1 MTAIPSSSSTVSE
14 FIEYKLSEFET
25 EKFYTTCLAQ
35 GLQIMMR
42 SGTLT
47 TADYLGEIHPI
58 LRTYR
63 NASTN
68 LDLLERRQSSIQQDL
83 LDDVQDRRDRLIG
96 PVDVSAEQSYMS
108 HNLLCVI
115 KAARYY
121 RKISFNRRIFKKRV
135 MERYLTPAE
144 WHRMGSGP
152 CYELSGLY
160 HIYGGYPVPERRK
173 ISHIVPKF
181 LHKAELSH
189 LFGVGEDVAQ
199 DPGNGKVL
207 SRQFM
212 ETLEPD

>member
-68 LDLLERRQSSIQQDL
+68 LDLLERRQSSIQEDL
-83 LDDVQDRRDRLIG
+83 LDDVQTRRDSLIG
-96 PVDVSAEQSYMS
+96 PVDVPAEQSYMS

-115 KAARYY
+115 KAARYT
-121 RKISFNRRIFKKRV
+121 RKISFNRRIFKKNV
-135 MERYLTPAE
+135 MERYLSPAE
-144 WHRMGSGP
+144 RYRMTSGP
-152 CYELSGLY
+152 CDELPALFHVYSGFPALA
-160 HIYGGYPVPERRK
+160 GRK
-173 ISHIVPKF
+173 MSHIVPKF
-181 LHKAELSH
+181 LHEAELSH

-207 SRQFM
+207 SRQSM
-212 ETLEPD
+212 DLWKPD